1 MDHPL
6 YVRRRWVKWKKRIQ
20 RKKQRAKPQMVDIPK
35 QFQLDSF
42 VDFFLLFFVHFTEI
56 QFFLMV
62 RS

>member
-42 VDFFLLFFVHFTEI
+42 VDSFVLFFVHFTEI
-56 QFFLMV
+56 
-62 RS
+62 